1 MAVLK
6 IPQSTQQAKAGGN
19 LSGIDTTLPLNL
31 ARQEGAAISS
41 VGKVFE
47 DIYKEQK
54 GIEDKKEFYKITREV
69 GRDIQKVSSEV
80 SKNSDLEFAH
90 KTFDELTKR
99 DKYDKF
105 LADKNKTVEK
115 LFDNWLLK
123 TKDAEYSSITKTV
136 IKRSNDEARGE
147 IKTQLEDLS
156 LLAASSDLTKAQGAK
171 DQIDSILKQT
181 DTVRLFSDEEFRK
194 LGNDTNKRVSKY
206 RVLFG
211 AKNHPNYT
219 LNNLSE
225 IRNVLKNDT
234 DFKEVKD
241 AALTAIANNQSL
253 IIADEEKFEKQS
265 VKNKSAIFS
274 EIVLRIKDNNNV
286 PDLNTLNDL
295 VKADQIN
302 SAQYDAILRFLE
314 KKEVTSNDEMLDLIA
329 GQFYIAETVEELDE
343 LQDMITVSPE
353 YLLSVG
359 IRDVDTM
366 RTVIEKS
373 KDRAVF
379 ADIKFYQKKIDDIT
393 GKIDGGG
400 IYKTFGP
407 KDKADQGIRRNAN
420 RIYNQYI
427 ADGYNAETAFMKT
440 VNGYMLQQDKLPTI
454 YDINQVTSIKITPPS
469 DTQVKKDSDKVFDG
483 WRDQVFAKYKNG
495 SITINELKRDIDVL
509 DTMEDVFNIRE
520 TVSKG
525 FGFAGEN
532 SLSSKNETKATATK

>member
-31 ARQEGAAISS
+31 ARQQGAAISS

-69 GRDIQKVSSEV
+69 GKDIQKVSSEV

-105 LADKNKTVEK
+105 LADKNRTVEK

-156 LLAASSDLTKAQGAK
+156 LLAASSDLSKAQGAK

-206 RVLFG
+206 RVIFG

-225 IRNVLKNDT
+225 ISKVVKNDR
-234 DFKEVKD
+234 DFQEIKD
-241 AALTAIANNQSL
+241 TALNAIASNQSL
-253 IIADEEKFEKQS
+253 IIADEEKFEKQDI
-265 VKNKSAIFS
+265 KDKSAIFS

-295 VKADQIN
+295 VKGDQIN

-314 KKEVTSNDEMLDLIA
+314 KKEVTNDEILDLMA
-329 GQFYIAETVEELDE
+329 AQFYVAETVEELDE
-343 LQDMITVSPE
+343 LKDMITVSPE

-400 IYKTFGP
+400 IYKTFGT
-407 KDKADQGIRRNAN
+407 KEKADQGIRRNAN

-427 ADGYNAETAFMKT
+427 ADGFNAETAFMKT

-454 YDINQVTSIKITPPS
+454 YDINQVTSIKITDPT
-469 DTQVKKDSDKVFDG
+469 DTQKKKSSDEIFEG
-483 WRDQVFAKYKNG
+483 WRNQVFAKYKNG
-495 SITINELKRDIDVL
+495 NITISELKRDIDVL
-509 DTMEDVFNIRE
+509 DTMEDVFIIRE
-520 TVSKG
+520 KVKKD
-525 FGFAGEN
+525 FGFSSDN
-532 SLSSKNETKATATK
+532 SLSVKEETKATATK

>member
-31 ARQEGAAISS
+31 ARQQGAAISS

-69 GRDIQKVSSEV
+69 GKDIQKVSSEV

-194 LGNDTNKRVSKY
+194 LGKDTNKRVSKY

-225 IRNVLKNDT
+225 ISKLVKNDR
-234 DFKEVKD
+234 DFQEIKN

-253 IIADEEKFEKQS
+253 IIADEEKFEKQDI
-265 VKNKSAIFS
+265 KDKSAIFS
-274 EIVLRIKDNNNV
+274 EIVLRIKDDNNV

-295 VKADQIN
+295 VKGDQIN

-314 KKEVTSNDEMLDLIA
+314 KKEVTNDEVLDLIA
-329 GQFYIAETVEELDE
+329 AQFYVAETVEELDE
-343 LQDMITVSPE
+343 LKDMITVSPE

-400 IYKTFGP
+400 IYKTFGT
-407 KDKADQGIRRNAN
+407 KEKADQGIRRNAN

-427 ADGYNAETAFMKT
+427 ADGYSAETAFMKT

-454 YDINQVTSIKITPPS
+454 YDINQVTSIKITDPTETQKKKSS
-469 DTQVKKDSDKVFDG
+469 DEIFDG
-483 WRDQVFAKYKNG
+483 WRNQVFDKYKNND
-495 SITINELKRDIDVL
+495 ITINELKRDIDVL
-509 DTMEDVFNIRE
+509 DTMEDVFLIRE
-520 TVSKG
+520 KVKLG
-525 FGFAGEN
+525 FGFSSRN
-532 SLSSKNETKATATK
+532 DLSVKEETMATATK

>member
-225 IRNVLKNDT
+225 IRNVLKNDR

-253 IIADEEKFEKQS
+253 IIADEEKFEKQDI
-265 VKNKSAIFS
+265 KDKSAIFS
-274 EIVLRIKDNNNV
+274 EIVLRIKDDNNV

-295 VKADQIN
+295 VKGDQIN

-314 KKEVTSNDEMLDLIA
+314 KKEVTNDEILDLMA
-329 GQFYIAETVEELDE
+329 AQFYVAETVEELDE
-343 LQDMITVSPE
+343 LKDMITVSPE

-400 IYKTFGP
+400 IYKTFGT
-407 KDKADQGIRRNAN
+407 KEKADQGIRRNAN

-427 ADGYNAETAFMKT
+427 ADGFNAETAFMKT

-454 YDINQVTSIKITPPS
+454 YDINQVTSIKITDPT
-469 DTQVKKDSDKVFDG
+469 DTQKKKSSDEIFEG
-483 WRDQVFAKYKNG
+483 WRNQVFAKYKNG
-495 SITINELKRDIDVL
+495 NITISELKRDVDVL
-509 DTMEDVFNIRE
+509 DTMEDVFLIRE
-520 TVSKG
+520 KVKLG
-525 FGFAGEN
+525 FGFSSRN
-532 SLSSKNETKATATK
+532 DLSVKEETIATATK